1 MKIKVIT
8 FDFWNT
14 LFDSSN
20 GQIRN
25 NERIAAIAEELSK
38 LGIAAD
44 IELNP
49 LLSKAMEYFNSEWI
63 NKQTTPDALQ
73 LIEFIWAELKI
84 KKDLFAMGR
93 LKTVFEEA
101 VLYYPPALTDGV
113 REALNELEQYYKLA
127 IVSDTGFSP
136 GRILK
141 SLLNTE
147 DILHYFSA
155 FSFSNETKTAKPNIY
170 AFEYALQ
177 PLGCSPEEAIHIG
190 DIERTD
196 IVGAKSIG
204 MKAIRYSGDSK
215 SNNYNENDLNSIADF
230 CSDNWGDIVTW
241 ISHYAK

>member
-20 GQIRN
+20 GHIRN
-25 NERIAAIAEELSK
+25 NERISAIAEELSK
-38 LGIAAD
+38 LGVATD

-63 NKQTTPDALQ
+63 HKQITPDALQ
-73 LIEFIWAELKI
+73 LIEFIWTELKL

-93 LKTVFEEA
+93 LKTIFEEA

-113 REALNELEQYYKLA
+113 SEALSELEQSYKLA

-136 GRILK
+136 GRVLK

-147 DILHYFSA
+147 EILHYFSA
-155 FSFSNETKTAKPNIY
+155 FSFSNETKTAKPNKY
-170 AFEYALQ
+170 AFDYALQ
-177 PLGCSPEEAIHIG
+177 QLDCKPEEAIHIG

-196 IVGAKSIG
+196 IIGAKSIG
-204 MKAIRYSGDSK
+204 MKAIRYYGDAK
-215 SNNYNENDLNSIADF
+215 SRDYNEISINSIADY
-230 CSDNWGDIVTW
+230 SADNWGDIVNW
-241 ISHYAK
+241 INNYAK

>member
-25 NERIAAIAEELSK
+25 NERIAAIAEELSN
-38 LGIAAD
+38 LGIATD
-44 IELNP
+44 FELNP

-63 NKQTTPDALQ
+63 NKQITPDALQ
-73 LIEFIWAELKI
+73 LIEFLWAELKI

-113 REALNELEQYYKLA
+113 SEALSELEQSYKLA

-141 SLLNTE
+141 SLLNTV

-155 FSFSNETKTAKPNIY
+155 FSFSNETKTAKPNRY
-170 AFEYALQ
+170 AFEYALEQ
-177 PLGCSPEEAIHIG
+177 LDCKPEEAIHIG

-196 IVGAKSIG
+196 IIGAKSIG
-204 MKAIRYSGDSK
+204 MKAIRYAGDAKSK
-215 SNNYNENDLNSIADF
+215 DYNDANFSSIADF
-230 CSDNWGDIVTW
+230 SSDNWGEIVTW
-241 ISHYAK
+241 INNYAK

>member
-113 REALNELEQYYKLA
+113 REALQALELGGGHRRVHGRRAGAGHLRYASDCLA
-127 IVSDTGFSP
+127 GSEP
-136 GRILK
+136 GKAGSRIQGAGAVDF
-141 SLLNTE
+141 LL
-147 DILHYFSA
+147 S
-155 FSFSNETKTAKPNIY
+155 
-170 AFEYALQ
+170 
-177 PLGCSPEEAIHIG
+177 
-190 DIERTD
+190 
-196 IVGAKSIG
+196 GAAG
-204 MKAIRYSGDSK
+204 
-215 SNNYNENDLNSIADF
+215 
-230 CSDNWGDIVTW
+230 
-241 ISHYAK
+241 